1 MLVKTAVVAESSTTI
16 AVISFLKEDTKW
28 TNALIGQNVLVK
40 PPEYLEISSCMM
52 VKSSLEMAFYG
63 DYKSIICSLA
73 FIAI

>member
-1 MLVKTAVVAESSTTI
+1 MKTAVVIEISMAA
-16 AVISFLKEDTKW
+16 AVISFFKEDTGW

-40 PPEYLEISSCMM
+40 PPEFLKISSRMM
-52 VKSSLEMAFYG
+52 VISSLEMASYE

>member
-1 MLVKTAVVAESSTTI
+1 MLNTAVVAEISTTI
-16 AVISFLKEDTKW
+16 AVISFLKEDTRW

-40 PPEYLEISSCMM
+40 PSEYLKISSRMM
-52 VKSSLEMAFYG
+52 VISSLEMAFYG

>member
-1 MLVKTAVVAESSTTI
+1 MKAAVVIEISMAA
-16 AVISFLKEDTKW
+16 AVISFLKEDTRW

-40 PPEYLEISSCMM
+40 PSEYLKISSRMM
-52 VKSSLEMAFYG
+52 VISSLEMASYE

>member
-1 MLVKTAVVAESSTTI
+1 MKTAVVIEISMAA
-16 AVISFLKEDTKW
+16 AVISFLKEDTRW

-40 PPEYLEISSCMM
+40 PSEYLKISSCMM
-52 VKSSLEMAFYG
+52 VISSLEMASYE

>member
-1 MLVKTAVVAESSTTI
+1 M
-16 AVISFLKEDTKW
+16 KEDTGW

-40 PPEYLEISSCMM
+40 PPEFLKISSRMM
-52 VKSSLEMAFYG
+52 VISSLEMASYE

>member
-1 MLVKTAVVAESSTTI
+1 MLNTSVVAEISTTI
-16 AVISFLKEDTKW
+16 AVISFLKEDTRW

-40 PPEYLEISSCMM
+40 PPECLKISSRMM
-52 VKSSLEMAFYG
+52 VISSLEMAFYG